1 MAKTCIGAESARAN
15 TNNVLRFPAPGS
27 RWKYPKPDMDNP
39 DNRRAWESLMDF
51 ALFEKGR

>member
-1 MAKTCIGAESARAN
+1 MAKTCIRAESARA
-15 TNNVLRFPAPGS
+15 TSNNILHFPTPEP
-27 RWKYPKPDMDNP
+27 RWKYAKPDMDNP